1 MTLTDAIIQR
11 IIVKL
16 LHGDDYRIEIIT
28 LIDSEFMD
36 YAIRFLKRVAMARFD
51 NQTITEDWYKAEFL
65 NSSLPADEVIIHSGL
80 NRKTIS
86 NMYNSATREVV
97 IVASSEHYD
106 QLYQMIHNLIEQG
119 EDIDLTLTIRFN
131 GVSVDLTLSESLIV
145 INTLAVKRAALRGGA
160 WSTVGKQVE
169 KLLMLALCRLY
180 SVSKE
185 NYKLAGKTDQSRE
198 VDFYLISPDGLLH
211 ACEVKLMGKGN
222 PESADA
228 VIARDSSIFVADKLS
243 DLNKTQFTQRR
254 VKWVELRSENSHLQ
268 FATILNELK
277 IPHSVPQGDVD
288 HHLQMVLDE
297 LFSNEK

>member
-1 MTLTDAIIQR
+1 MTLTDAVIQR

-16 LHGDDYRIEIIT
+16 LHGEDYRIEIIT

-65 NSSLPADEVIIHSGL
+65 NPNLPADEVIIHSGL

-97 IVASSEHYD
+97 IGASSEHYD
-106 QLYQMIHNLIEQG
+106 QLFQMIHNIIEQG
-119 EDIDLTLTIRFN
+119 KDIDLTLTIRFN

-169 KLLMLALCRLY
+169 KLLMIALCRLY
-180 SVSKE
+180 SVGEE
-185 NYKLAGKTDQSRE
+185 NYKLAGKTDESRE
-198 VDFYLISPDGLLH
+198 VDFYLISPDGLAH

-228 VIARDSSIFVADKLS
+228 VIARDSSIFIADKLS
-243 DLNKTQFTQRR
+243 ELNKTQLTQRR
-254 VKWVELRSENSHLQ
+254 VQWVELRSENSHLQ

-277 IPHSVPQGDVD
+277 IPHSIPQGDFD
-288 HHLQMVLDE
+288 NHLQTVLDE